1 MSPIKMKPYVLY
13 DLEREVESEQS
24 EFVGFFDAPLEDSGG
39 RVHRDIEDEARK
51 VFEDAFAQGEKAG
64 YEVGMK
70 KVDPLVKR
78 INSYIAGLTS
88 FRDEL
93 VKKSEKLSVELA
105 LTFAEAIV
113 LKECEERREVVMEM
127 ARRAVELCEDK
138 GQILIKIRTEDARHI
153 PETSIGS
160 LKVVHDDTLKE
171 PGFVIETAFG
181 DIDGRIS
188 TQIEELRKEFLNGRF

>member
-1 MSPIKMKPYVLY
+1 MQPYVLY
-13 DLEREVESEQS
+13 DFDREVESIQS
-24 EFVGFFDAPLEDSGG
+24 EFVGYFDTSSEKQGG
-39 RVHRDIEDEARK
+39 EEIQRDVEDEARK

-70 KVDPLVKR
+70 KVDPLIKR
-78 INSYIAGLTS
+78 INGYIAELSS
-88 FRDEL
+88 FRDDL
-93 VKKSEKLSVELA
+93 IRKSERLSTELA

-113 LKECEERREVVMEM
+113 LKECEERREVIMEM
-127 ARRAVELCEDK
+127 VRKAVELCEDK
-138 GQILIKIRTEDARHI
+138 GQILIKIRTEDAQHI
-153 PETSIGS
+153 PQANIGS

-188 TQIEELRKEFLNGRF
+188 TQIEELKKEFLDGHF

>member
-13 DLEREVESEQS
+13 DLEREVEGEQS
-24 EFVGFFDAPLEDSGG
+24 EFVGFFDASPEDPG
-39 RVHRDIEDEARK
+39 RRVQRDIEDEARK

-70 KVDPLVKR
+70 KVDPLVRR

-113 LKECEERREVVMEM
+113 LKECEERREIVMEM
-127 ARRAVELCEDK
+127 ARRAMELCEDK
-138 GQILIKIRTEDARHI
+138 SQILIKIRAEDARHI
-153 PETSIGS
+153 AETNIGS

-171 PGFVIETAFG
+171 PGFIIETAFG

-188 TQIEELRKEFLNGRF
+188 TQIEELKKEFLNGRF

>member
-24 EFVGFFDAPLEDSGG
+24 EFVGFFDTPPEDSGG
-39 RVHRDIEDEARK
+39 RVQRDIEDEARK

-78 INSYIAGLTS
+78 INSYIAGITS

-93 VKKSEKLSVELA
+93 IKKSEKLSVELA
-105 LTFAEAIV
+105 LAFAEAIV
-113 LKECEERREVVMEM
+113 LKECEERREVVMDM
-127 ARRAVELCEDK
+127 ARRAVGLCEDK
-138 GQILIKIRTEDARHI
+138 GQILIKIRAEDARHI
-153 PETSIGS
+153 PEASIGS

-188 TQIEELRKEFLNGRF
+188 TQIEELKKELLNGHF

>member
-13 DLEREVESEQS
+13 DLEREVESAQS
-24 EFVGFFDAPLEDSGG
+24 EFVGFFDASPEDQGG
-39 RVHRDIEDEARK
+39 HVQRDIEEEARK

-64 YEVGMK
+64 YEMGMK

-78 INSYIAGLTS
+78 INNYIAGLTS

-105 LTFAEAIV
+105 LIFAEAIV

-138 GQILIKIRTEDARHI
+138 GRILIKIRAEDARHI

-188 TQIEELRKEFLNGRF
+188 TQIEELKKELLNGHF

>member
-1 MSPIKMKPYVLY
+1 MQPYILY
-13 DLEREVESEQS
+13 DFDIETESVQS
-24 EFVGFFDAPLEDSGG
+24 EFVEYFDESSPKEEEEEEQPQTN
-39 RVHRDIEDEARK
+39 VEDEARK

-70 KVDPLVKR
+70 KVEPLIKR
-78 INSYIAGLTS
+78 INGYMEELAS
-88 FRDEL
+88 FREEL
-93 VKKSEKLSVELA
+93 IRKSERLSTELA

-113 LKECEERREVVMEM
+113 LKECEERREVIMKMVRK
-127 ARRAVELCEDK
+127 AIELCEDK
-138 GQILIKIRTEDARHI
+138 GQILIKIRAEDAKHI
-153 PETSIGS
+153 PQTSIGS

-188 TQIEELRKEFLNGRF
+188 TQIEELKKEFLDGHF

>member
-1 MSPIKMKPYVLY
+1 MTKPYVLY
-13 DLEREVESEQS
+13 DLEREVESAQS
-24 EFVGFFDAPLEDSGG
+24 EFVGFFDASPENQGG
-39 RVHRDIEDEARK
+39 HVQRDIEEDARK
-51 VFEDAFAQGEKAG
+51 VFEDAFVQGEKAG
-64 YEVGMK
+64 YEMGMK

-78 INSYIAGLTS
+78 INNYIAGLTS

-105 LTFAEAIV
+105 LIFAEAIV

-138 GQILIKIRTEDARHI
+138 GQILIKIRAEDARHI

-188 TQIEELRKEFLNGRF
+188 TQIEELKKELLNGHF

>member
-1 MSPIKMKPYVLY
+1 MKPYVLY
-13 DLEREVESEQS
+13 DLEREVESAQS
-24 EFVGFFDAPLEDSGG
+24 EFVGFFDASPEDQGG
-39 RVHRDIEDEARK
+39 HVQRDIEEEARK

-64 YEVGMK
+64 YEMGMK

-78 INSYIAGLTS
+78 INNYIAGLTS

-105 LTFAEAIV
+105 LIFAEAIV

-138 GQILIKIRTEDARHI
+138 GRILIKIRAEDARHI

-188 TQIEELRKEFLNGRF
+188 TQIEELKKELLNGHF

>member
-1 MSPIKMKPYVLY
+1 VSPIKMKPYVLY
-13 DLEREVESEQS
+13 DLEREAESERS
-24 EFVGFFDAPLEDSGG
+24 EFVGFFDASPEDPGK
-39 RVHRDIEDEARK
+39 RVQGDIEDEARK

>member
-1 MSPIKMKPYVLY
+1 MTKPYVLY
-13 DLEREVESEQS
+13 DLEREVESAQS
-24 EFVGFFDAPLEDSGG
+24 EFVGFFDASPEAQGG
-39 RVHRDIEDEARK
+39 HGQRDIEEEARK

-64 YEVGMK
+64 YEMGMK

-78 INSYIAGLTS
+78 INNYIAGLTS

-105 LTFAEAIV
+105 LIFAEAIV

-138 GQILIKIRTEDARHI
+138 GQILIKIRAEDARHI

-188 TQIEELRKEFLNGRF
+188 TQIEELKKELLNGHF

>member
-1 MSPIKMKPYVLY
+1 VSPIKMKPYVLY
-13 DLEREVESEQS
+13 DLEREVESAQS
-24 EFVGFFDAPLEDSGG
+24 EFVGFFDASPEDQGG
-39 RVHRDIEDEARK
+39 HVQRDIEEEARK

-64 YEVGMK
+64 YEMGMK

-78 INSYIAGLTS
+78 INNYIAGLTS

-105 LTFAEAIV
+105 LIFAEAIV

-138 GQILIKIRTEDARHI
+138 GRILIKIRAEDARHI

-188 TQIEELRKEFLNGRF
+188 TQIEELKKELLNGHF